1 MSPQTISDQMIIN
14 LNYKDVEEY
23 KEKVGI
29 KKRYTGQLKRLVDV
43 EFPDE
48 MEDIGSPPVNDDV
61 GVGLE
66 VGDELLEE
74 DSDIYTDSE
83 NENEDSVDSVDSN
96 PSDSDDN

>member
-1 MSPQTISDQMIIN
+1 MSPQTLSDQMIIN

-48 MEDIGSPPVNDDV
+48 MEDIGNPPVNDDV

-74 DSDIYTDSE
+74 DSDTYTDSE
-83 NENEDSVDSVDSN
+83 NEDEDSVDSN

>member
-1 MSPQTISDQMIIN
+1 MIN
-14 LNYKDVEEY
+14 LNYKDVQEY

-29 KKRYTGQLKRLVDV
+29 KKKYTGQLKRLVNV

-48 MEDIGSPPVNDDV
+48 MEDIGNPPVNDDV

-74 DSDIYTDSE
+74 DLDTYTDSE
-83 NENEDSVDSVDSN
+83 DEDSEDSN
-96 PSDSDDN
+96 SSDTDDN

>member
-1 MSPQTISDQMIIN
+1 MSPQTISDQMMIN

-29 KKRYTGQLKRLVDV
+29 KKRYTGQLKRLVNV

-48 MEDIGSPPVNDDV
+48 MEDIGNPPVNNEV
-61 GVGLE
+61 GVGLQ

-74 DSDIYTDSE
+74 DSDTYTDSE
-83 NENEDSVDSVDSN
+83 NEDGNSEDNS
-96 PSDSDDN
+96 SDSDDN